1 MTQQQMEMGFRRKPI
16 CVVWCRLPNE
26 WSAVYNRGVVL
37 VHVIGKLYSLIVCY
51 RILKWFVPGQVYKVR
66 DGRSTADVMFVLHV
80 ISARI

>member
-1 MTQQQMEMGFRRKPI
+1 
-16 CVVWCRLPNE
+16 
-26 WSAVYNRGVVL
+26 L
-37 VHVIGKLYSLIVCY
+37 VHVIGKLYSLIVSY